1 MQMTLRDG
9 AAARGIRLTRHIADV
24 LADGERCAAVLKAL
38 SRTVTARV
46 SRVGRSIIGH
56 FAAQVATGK
65 GKMERAVPFREGMR
79 HHAGRPDYLHE
90 VVLEPPPRAR
100 PAAEC
105 GLGLEHPPS
114 PLRPVHSDGRL
125 AREVASW
132 HLERLG
138 PLPPHAVVCPERA
151 AARVAAWRKAQA
163 RSQLSPPPI
172 ALLRGIV
179 HTTYLPTC
187 VASSGDHYWM
197 IARGRWATP
206 LELLALFEV
215 PAASPLGR
223 SVATRPNAE
232 AKHIA
237 SAIGRAIHAGDAAR
251 VLARLRSRA
260 SFPPVVRYATACSG
274 IDTFAAAMDVAF
286 GTTGWRYV
294 AASESDAA
302 SAKLLAMTYSDR
314 GLTPGAITRDAR
326 DAEAAAAAPPSDVWV
341 FTPPCNAFSRRN
353 HRRSE
358 RQLLEAAASIDAML
372 AYPRAQSPSAI
383 VVENVDEADARSLVS
398 SRLLSL
404 PGYKWE
410 YTRLEARDSGPMAR
424 ARCFWMGGA
433 PIDAPQYLAGAAVAS
448 ARRAAPPPRHAPLA
462 AAPHPAGPQRAHAIL
477 DSPATTCGALL
488 PNTLSLR
495 ACRLAKQVRRRGTHG
510 QTSLSRQD
518 PSAVCDR
525 TFESAVRRV

>member
-1 MQMTLRDG
+1 MPRAYDTSAASTAIRGGLGKRRAASARSAPRWTAEVAIYMQMTLRDG

-424 ARCFWMGGA
+424 ARCFWMGW
-433 PIDAPQYLAGAAVAS
+433 
-448 ARRAAPPPRHAPLA
+448 
-462 AAPHPAGPQRAHAIL
+462 
-477 DSPATTCGALL
+477 
-488 PNTLSLR
+488 
-495 ACRLAKQVRRRGTHG
+495 
-510 QTSLSRQD
+510 
-518 PSAVCDR
+518 R
-525 TFESAVRRV
+525 TD